1 MEKYI
6 SLQTLKRLP
15 TYLEL
20 LKIKRSSGVST
31 ISSGTIAKELGLV
44 EIQVRKDLACVSEGG
59 RPRVGYILE
68 DLIGDISHALGHD
81 NTKDAVL
88 IGAGKLGSALLSY
101 EGFQKYGLNIVA
113 AFDTDPAKQG
123 VDESGKHILP
133 LSEMIGLCLRMNIH
147 IGIITVPST
156 HAQEIC
162 DMLVEAGVIAIWN
175 FAPLPL
181 KAPDHILIKNENMAS
196 SLAELSLHLNGYTR
210 N

>member
-1 MEKYI
+1 MDNYI

-20 LKIKRSSGVST
+20 LREKQQAGVAT

-44 EIQVRKDLACVSEGG
+44 EIQVRKDLACVSQGG

-88 IGAGKLGSALLSY
+88 IGAGKLGAALLSY

-123 VDESGKHILP
+123 TDEHGKHIFP
-133 LSEMIGLCLRMNIH
+133 MSVMMGLCLRMNIR
-147 IGIITVPST
+147 IGIITVPSA
-156 HAQEIC
+156 HAQEVC
-162 DMLVEAGVIAIWN
+162 DMLVEAGVVAIWN
-175 FAPLPL
+175 FAPTHL
-181 KAPDHILIKNENMAS
+181 KAPDHILIKNENMAG
-196 SLAELSLHLNGYTR
+196 SLAELSMHLDGYTR